1 MTVASDRD
9 GSDGLQHCFSLALSC
24 SVFISLQQRKSQ
36 PIVGFIFEFLK
47 LLVDLEMKNVASGLL
62 FRELNINVRPDFCNA
77 TL

>member
-36 PIVGFIFEFLK
+36 PIVGFIFDFLK
-47 LLVDLEMKNVASGLL
+47 LLVDLE
-62 FRELNINVRPDFCNA
+62 LN
-77 TL
+77 